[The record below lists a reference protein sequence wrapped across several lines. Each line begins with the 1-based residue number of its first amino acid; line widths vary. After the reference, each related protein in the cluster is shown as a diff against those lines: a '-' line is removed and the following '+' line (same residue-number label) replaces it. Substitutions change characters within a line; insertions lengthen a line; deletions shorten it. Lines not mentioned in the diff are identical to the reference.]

1 MKGRR
6 VLVIDDVITAG
17 KKKKKCYYELEQIDK
32 YYEEKY
38 HDRYIQI

>member
-17 KKKKKCYYELEQIDK
+17 KALRTKQSSDTMA
-32 YYEEKY
+32 
-38 HDRYIQI
+38 Q